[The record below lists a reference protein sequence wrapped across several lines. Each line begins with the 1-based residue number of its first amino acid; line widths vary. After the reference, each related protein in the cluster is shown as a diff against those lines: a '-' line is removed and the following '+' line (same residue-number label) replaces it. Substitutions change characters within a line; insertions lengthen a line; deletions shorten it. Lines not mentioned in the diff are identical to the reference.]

1 MKCAVLTVVVSLATT
16 GAFCQ
21 DVNLFSAPGDW
32 SHGFEAIRIGM
43 STAELSV
50 LRPEA
55 QTTKFDESYIPD
67 EGARKIELERMEHL
81 RDFPEKGVELEVR
94 YEIRERKL
102 KNVRFNWSGQFEAP
116 EELRASFIAF
126 CQANFGAAFSP
137 EVVEQKLKGANTHL
151 APLMCWQ
158 IGEISISVSCTPDS
172 VFEQLNH
179 GALILAAGPD
189 DDTSVCS
196 QASRD
201 RREKGIGDDTL
212 CRVFQDADIKI
223 APIQIGTYR
232 GSKVFGDLASICSSV
247 DGTEVSKWAVAQRAL
262 ELLEFIRIDLTV
274 SDSEIDEAHAERL
287 ALVQFDDDAA
297 SKVVK
302 LGAAMKE
309 ALQQWQAS
317 PERDQ
322 AIYDSLLKPLGVSS
336 ATWESF
342 KKTHTTPDTLEKMW
356 VPNDEA
362 AARNAGKESIRNE
375 LLRKKLAERVG
386 GEAIVPE
393 GAAWDAFLKSST
405 STAKPEDMATLKLR
419 FIQQRISETLERWM
433 ANLVLKGELSIT
445 SPEYKTAIETRA
457 RDLSALASAGKAE

>member
-1 MKCAVLTVVVSLATT
+1 MKRAILAVFVTLAITEV
-16 GAFCQ
+16 FCQ
-21 DVNLFSAPGDW
+21 ETNLFAAPGDW
-32 SHGFEAIRIGM
+32 SRGFEAVRIGM
-43 STAELSV
+43 SAAELSV

-55 QTTKFDESYIPD
+55 QTTKFDESYIPE

-94 YEIRERKL
+94 YEIRERKV

-116 EELRASFIAF
+116 EELRASFVAF
-126 CQANFGAAFSP
+126 CEENFGAEFLP
-137 EVVEQKLKGANTHL
+137 EVVERKLNDADSHL
-151 APLMCWQ
+151 APLMCWK
-158 IGEISISVSCTPDS
+158 IGETSVSASCTPDS
-172 VFEQLNH
+172 AFEQSNY
-179 GALILAAGPD
+179 GTLILTAGPD

-201 RREKGIGDDTL
+201 RREKGIGDDTI
-212 CRVFQDADIKI
+212 CRVFEDARIEI

-232 GSKVFGDLASICSSV
+232 GNKVFGDLASICSSV

-274 SDSEIDEAHAERL
+274 SESEVDEAHAERL

-322 AIYDSLLKPLGVSS
+322 AIYESLLKPLDVSS
-336 ATWESF
+336 ATWDSF
-342 KKTHTTPDTLEKMW
+342 KKTHATPDALEKMW
-356 VPNDEA
+356 VPKDEA
-362 AARNAGKESIRNE
+362 VARNAGKESIRNE

-393 GAAWDAFLKSST
+393 GAAWDAFLKSSPPN
-405 STAKPEDMATLKLR
+405 AKSDDLVALKFN
-419 FIQQRISETLERWM
+419 FIQQRVSKMIEVWM
-433 ANLVLKGELSIT
+433 SKLVLNGDLSIT

-457 RDLSALASAGKAE
+457 REISAKTSPETVE